1 VSRPLEATKTVF
13 ANSRPVL
20 MGAMMGSE
28 CSGLS
33 YSVVIV
39 QALSTL
45 TKRLSTKDDRLHGIE
60 TDEAVAGVGLT
71 IGLIF
76 GMTSIVR

>member
-1 VSRPLEATKTVF
+1 
-13 ANSRPVL
+13 
-20 MGAMMGSE
+20 MGSE
-28 CSGLS
+28 CLGLS
-33 YSVVIV
+33 YSVGIV

-45 TKRLSTKDDRLHGIE
+45 ANRSSTNDDRLHGIV

>member
-1 VSRPLEATKTVF
+1 
-13 ANSRPVL
+13 
-20 MGAMMGSE
+20 MGSE
-28 CSGLS
+28 CLGLS
-33 YSVVIV
+33 YSIGIV

-45 TKRLSTKDDRLHGIE
+45 TDLSTKDDRLHGIV

>member
-1 VSRPLEATKTVF
+1 
-13 ANSRPVL
+13 
-20 MGAMMGSE
+20 MGSE
-28 CSGLS
+28 CLGLS
-33 YSVVIV
+33 YSIGIV

-45 TKRLSTKDDRLHGIE
+45 TVLSTKDDRLHGIV